1 VTVTL
6 SALFSSYEHVLL
18 DLDGCVWVGE
28 RATAGAPEAV
38 LALRRAGKRVAFVTN
53 DPRHA
58 TEELVRRLWAQGF
71 QASVEEVV
79 TVGGALQHLLAER
92 FGGEPAVVIGSPA
105 IHRHVSEAGLRIVNG
120 TDMVGRASVVVV
132 AGHDDF
138 AFGELREATRALRA
152 GATLVGAARDAT
164 YPMPDGPRPGSGSI
178 LAAVEVAGGTTAA
191 TVVGKPEPGLFHTA
205 LHRLAGKG
213 VGGGRPP
220 GCRRGGGACGRAGR
234 RPGAERHHG
243 PRDGRHRARAPSRG
257 RRRQPGRACPRPV
270 TPMRRRT
277 HHKHSS
283 HKGYRRL
290 LDRLAAHESVHRVAT
305 GRVKPRMGAGRP
317 VAQISKV
324 RRVESGLSITIN
336 TEGAVIDAYVVTD
349 RPDEV
354 AEFMRE
360 QGWAR

>member
-1 VTVTL
+1 MTVTL

-138 AFGELREATRALRA
+138 SFGELREATRALRA

-191 TVVGKPEPGLFHTA
+191 TVVGKPEPGLFRTA
-205 LHRLAGKG
+205 LHRLG
-213 VGGGRPP
+213 
-220 GCRRGGGACGRAGR
+220 
-234 RPGAERHHG
+234 
-243 PRDGRHRARAPSRG
+243 
-257 RRRQPGRACPRPV
+257 PGRALVVGDRLDADVAGAHAAGLDAALVLSGTTDRATADTAPEPRPV
-270 TPMRRRT
+270 AVAD
-277 HHKHSS
+277 S
-283 HKGYRRL
+283 
-290 LDRLAAHESVHRVAT
+290 LAALVH
-305 GRVKPRMGAGRP
+305 GP
-317 VAQISKV
+317 
-324 RRVESGLSITIN
+324 
-336 TEGAVIDAYVVTD
+336 
-349 RPDEV
+349 
-354 AEFMRE
+354 
-360 QGWAR
+360 